1 MCGNFS
7 LGGKMYKKYLIFTLF
22 VCLSAASFAAPWQW
36 VGPRAMA
43 MGGAGVAAA
52 YGPDAQY
59 WNPAALVQKEGRNEK
74 GWLFNLGVNAE
85 TTKTVLKSIDKFDDL
100 SKDYDNLSSKIKNGG
115 TPNAAEVST
124 LFTGLSTIHDLVAN
138 EIGALANA
146 DAGLGL
152 KFKNFAF
159 SVRSLGNMGITP
171 VIDTQ
176 NLGLGTQGGSV
187 GLSLGATTTPV
198 NPTNAAAANTLSSA
212 IAAQPGLL
220 ADLNTLLGS
229 SYASAQTLANA
240 FVNAAVSAG
249 STPQQIAD
257 AANQA
262 AANMGGAA
270 PIIKSAASTGGISG
284 YDNNQTRAMADM
296 AVFTE
301 ASLGYGFSVVKGV
314 QIGGNIKA
322 INGTIAQTGI
332 MLLQENDDVGD
343 ILKDAW
349 DEKKNS
355 TQLGIDVGALVNVR
369 ELSGS
374 NIWFNPQ
381 FGITAKNINS
391 PKFDR
396 PTAPTGINPVIAA
409 SWKTGDYKLKPQIR
423 AGAALNPLSFIT
435 LAADIDLT
443 ENETSIQGYDSRQ
456 LAAGVEINLV
466 NRPSF
471 NLPLRAGINKNVA
484 NSNAPMY
491 FTAGLGF
498 NASHF
503 YMEFAG
509 AISDERTKVDNTDIP
524 AAAAASFNVG
534 FMF

>member
-1 MCGNFS
+1 
-7 LGGKMYKKYLIFTLF
+7 MYKKYLLF
-22 VCLSAASFAAPWQW
+22 VCAFCLTATSYAAPWQW

-74 GWLFNLGVNAE
+74 GILFNLGVNAE
-85 TTKTVLKSIDKFDDL
+85 TTKTVLKSIDKFDKL
-100 SKDYDNLSSKIKNGG
+100 SKDYDTLSTKIENGG
-115 TPNAAEVST
+115 APTAAEMST

-138 EIGALANA
+138 EIGALVNA
-146 DAGLGL
+146 DAGLGF

-171 VIDTQ
+171 VIDTK
-176 NLGLGTQGGSV
+176 NLGLGTQGGSL
-187 GLSLGATTTPV
+187 GITLGATTTPA
-198 NPTNAAAANTLSSA
+198 NPTNAAAANTL
-212 IAAQPGLL
+212 AASIDAQTGLL
-220 ADLNTLLGS
+220 ADLNTLLGGSYS
-229 SYASAQTLANA
+229 SSQDLANA
-240 FVNAAVSAG
+240 FVNAAAGAG
-249 STPQQIAD
+249 STPDQILA
-257 AANQA
+257 AANEA

-270 PIIKSAASTGGISG
+270 PIINSAASAGGISG
-284 YDNNQTRAMADM
+284 YNDNETRAMADV
-296 AVFTE
+296 AAFTE
-301 ASLGYGFSVVKGV
+301 ASLGYGFTVVKGV
-314 QIGGNIKA
+314 QLGGNIKA

-332 MLLQENDDVGD
+332 MLLQKNDDVGD

-349 DEKKNS
+349 EDRKNS
-355 TQLGIDVGALVNVR
+355 TQLGIDLGALVNVR
-369 ELSGS
+369 EVSGK

-381 FGITAKNINS
+381 VGITAKNINS

-396 PTAPTGINPVIAA
+396 PAPPVGINPVIAA
-409 SWKTGDYKLKPQIR
+409 DWKTSDYKLEPQVR
-423 AGAALNPLSFIT
+423 VGAALNPLSFIT
-435 LAADIDLT
+435 LAADVDIT
-443 ENETSIQGYDSRQ
+443 ENETSIKGYDSRQ

-471 NLPLRAGINKNVA
+471 NLPLRAGINKNIA

-498 NASHF
+498 NAAHF

-509 AISDERTKVDNTDIP
+509 AISNERTEVDNTDIP
-524 AAAAASFNVG
+524 AAAAAAFNIGV
-534 FMF
+534 MF